1 MNATAFSRSTAQPQ
15 QIPEQTIDRENFSPL
30 SDEQLT
36 ARQWSSLLGLTP
48 KALHLRKV
56 EVAEQRLVRGGLT
69 KFFAFSA
76 LPEDYRI
83 QLEEKRRKFKCLRF
97 ADLLDVQNTA
107 RAWEPEKHIAELPAA
122 TQQKAFKVRDVLN
135 VYFDALGNGMTER
148 DANTKARQMWLQM
161 FGTVCDEKTI
171 RRRAAKVEAA
181 GGPELARIE
190 AYADGKSVPHHN
202 ARLLNKKQVPEEFIR
217 AFKSKCLEPGVC
229 MITAA
234 YRFFVIDWTNDREI
248 PGYGF
253 RQNAGQV
260 FPLTIDQCRAFAP
273 SRAAMIQAGRGK
285 FAAKVEGA
293 LPTMV
298 TTSAGLRLC
307 ERYISDD
314 TRINIACL
322 DDRTGLP
329 VELKSY
335 WCMEASCRKIV
346 AWLVRIAGACRSSD
360 VDALAAKVMRT
371 SGIAAPGA
379 GYSTEFL
386 YEKGTVSCSPA
397 RKVYIESMFPGQ
409 VKIRQTGMIGGQ
421 NAPGDFVQE
430 NSGDF
435 FGKGKIESFMRT
447 LDYFCRHIKGQRGGT
462 YRKQPAMLGSAGLDR
477 KKNILRFSAGSQI
490 DEAVLT
496 AQAARALA
504 LIESKGNDRSPDAR
518 LACEA
523 FNVKTPLYY
532 MSEVLAAMELVVAYY
547 NSRRGHRM
555 EGFREIAIEKP
566 GGGLTYVTES
576 PNDKALRLELEL
588 EALGKAPMR
597 ISPADACALM
607 LKAKKVICKPNGVTI
622 TMNRKS
628 RRFWDPNSLAVAA
641 VQRLSTLEREYIALY
656 DQDDPQEIYLL
667 QNTAGNYPDRIVFDL
682 KDQARFLEALPL
694 AEASDE
700 TDSASM
706 GRGYEQTRQNH
717 NRITREIVRDI
728 APYLNEQ
735 DQRRVNT
742 AGTVESLCQVMAVHR
757 GEQRKTNLSSALSD
771 NISEARAARPAKA
784 KTRAEQQPSA
794 EKDFAAYL
802 AGESA
807 EEE

>member
-1 MNATAFSRSTAQPQ
+1 MNALAFSRSTAESPE
-15 QIPEQTIDRENFSPL
+15 QIHEQTIGRESFHPCD
-30 SDEQLT
+30 DETLT
-36 ARQWSSLLGLTP
+36 ARQWSTLLGVTP

-56 EVAEQRLVRGGLT
+56 DVAGQRLVRGGLT
-69 KFFAFSA
+69 KFFAFHA
-76 LPEDYRI
+76 LPEDYRS
-83 QLEEKRRKFKCLRF
+83 QLEEKRRTFKCLRF
-97 ADLLDVQNTA
+97 ADLLDVQATA
-107 RAWEPEKHIAELPAA
+107 TWQPEKSLTQLPEH
-122 TQQKAFKVRDVLN
+122 TQGKAFKKKDALD
-135 VYFDALGNGMTER
+135 VYFAAIGNGMTSR
-148 DANTKARQMWLQM
+148 DAETKARSMWLQM
-161 FGTVCDEKTI
+161 TGQTI
-171 RRRAAKVEAA
+171 SDRQVRRWVKSVEDR

-202 ARLLNKKQVPEEFIR
+202 ARLLNKKQVPDEFIR
-217 AFKSKCLEPGVC
+217 AFKSKCLEPGIC
-229 MITAA
+229 MVTAA
-234 YRFFVIDWTNDREI
+234 YRFFVIAWTNDQEV
-248 PGYGF
+248 PGYGY
-253 RQNAGQV
+253 RESAGQV
-260 FPLTIDQCRAFAP
+260 FPLTIAQCRGFAP

-285 FAAKVEGA
+285 FAAKIEGA

-298 TTSAGLRLC
+298 MTSAGLRLC

-379 GYSTEFL
+379 GYHTEFL

-409 VKIRQTGMIGGQ
+409 VKVRWTGMIGGQ

-430 NSGDF
+430 NSGNF
-435 FGKGKIESFMRT
+435 FGKGKVESFMRT

-496 AQAARALA
+496 AQVARALA
-504 LIESKGNDRSPDAR
+504 LIESKGTDQSPEAR

-588 EALGKAPMR
+588 EALGKSPMR

-622 TMNRKS
+622 TMNRKR

-641 VQRLSTLEREYIALY
+641 VQRLATLEREYIALY

-667 QNTAGNYPDRIVFDL
+667 QNTAGNYPDRVVFDL
-682 KDQARFLEALPL
+682 KDQARFLESLPL

-700 TDSASM
+700 TDQASM
-706 GRGYEQTRQNH
+706 SRGYEQTRSNH
-717 NRITREIVRDI
+717 NRVTREIVRDI
-728 APYLNEQ
+728 APYLNEH

-742 AGTVESLCQVMAVHR
+742 ASTVESLCRVMATHR
-757 GEQRKTNLSSALSD
+757 AEQRKTNLPSALSD
-771 NISEARAARPAKA
+771 NVSEARSKRPA

-802 AGESA
+802 AGDSA